1 MKNKKEVKVEPKN
14 PNGQAILLRK
24 SELLERFDNNSQDWK
39 SILAQE
45 FGNENADVILRDAC
59 MAFKKLLPVIPYI
72 GGGRNHMTEHLITS
86 AECLAFYKGMKANGK
101 SAEETGKILYDAI
114 LLRGQ
119 ITEPPIPPSQW
130 LSEDQLK
137 ERRMRRAQDSQEHK
151 YSGDWVYEFIQGDGE
166 VFDYGY
172 DFSECGTRKFYHS
185 QGAGEFLPF
194 YCFLDYPISR
204 TGGYGL
210 ERTATLAEGH
220 SKCDHRFKKGR
231 KTELEWPPP
240 FIKKKD
246 KRNVS
251 KHTHK

>member
-1 MKNKKEVKVEPKN
+1 MENKKEVKIEPKN
-14 PNGQAILLRK
+14 TNGQAILLRK
-24 SELLERFDNNSQDWK
+24 FELLERFDNNSQDWK

-45 FGNENADVILRDAC
+45 IGDENADVILRDAC
-59 MAFKKLLPVIPYI
+59 MAFKKFLPVIPYI

-86 AECLAFYKGMKANGK
+86 AECLAFYQGMKANGK

-119 ITEPPIPPSQW
+119 IPEPPIPSSQM

-137 ERRMRRAQDSQEHK
+137 ERRMRRAQDSQERN
-151 YSGDWVYEFIQGDGE
+151 YSMDWVYEYIEGDGE
-166 VFDYGY
+166 AFDYGY
-172 DFSECGTRKFYHS
+172 DFSECGARKFYHS

-194 YCFLDYPISR
+194 YCFIDYPISR
-204 TGGYGL
+204 IGGYGL

-240 FIKKKD
+240 PICYEERQAKY
-246 KRNVS
+246 VE
-251 KHTHK
+251 T